1 VKILQK
7 YAANNIA
14 GNFSAKIRNK
24 RMAFF
29 IEFLDSIK
37 TDKTLKILDIG
48 GTNYFWDLW
57 LKNIPFTID
66 LTLLNINNEIT
77 KGYKSIIL
85 DANELYKL
93 DKLDYDVVFSNSLI
107 EHLTTYENQ
116 IKFAETILRISKKHF
131 IQTPAFIFPLEP
143 HFLFP
148 FFHWFSKNIRVFLV
162 QHFNLGWYK
171 KQDNLGEAKKLVD
184 EIRIL
189 KKKELKDLFPN
200 SKIVTEKMFFITK
213 SYIIVN

>member
-1 VKILQK
+1 MKFLQK
-7 YAANNIA
+7 YAANNVA
-14 GNFSAKIRNK
+14 GNFSAKLRNE
-24 RMAFF
+24 RMNLF
-29 IEFLDSIK
+29 IELLINSKFEREI
-37 TDKTLKILDIG
+37 KILDIG

-57 LKNIPFTID
+57 LKKIPIPID
-66 LTLLNINNEIT
+66 LTILNISQEVT

-93 DKLDYDVVFSNSLI
+93 ENLDYDVVFSNSLI

-116 IKFAETILRISKKHF
+116 IKFAETVQRISKKHF

-148 FFHWFSKNIRVFLV
+148 FFHWFSKKIRVFLV

-171 KQDNLGEAKKLVD
+171 KQVNLLEPEKLVD

-189 KKKELKDLFPN
+189 KKKELKDMFPN
-200 SKIVTEKMFFITK
+200 SEIITEKIFFITK
-213 SYIIVN
+213 SYIVVN

>member
-1 VKILQK
+1 MKFLQK
-7 YAANNIA
+7 YAANNVA
-14 GNFSAKIRNK
+14 GNFSAKLRNE
-24 RMAFF
+24 RMNLF
-29 IEFLDSIK
+29 IELLINSKFEREI
-37 TDKTLKILDIG
+37 KILDIG

-57 LKNIPFTID
+57 LKKIPIPID
-66 LTLLNINNEIT
+66 LTILNISQEVT

-93 DKLDYDVVFSNSLI
+93 ENLDYDVVFSNSLI

-116 IKFAETILRISKKHF
+116 IKFAETVQRISKKHF

-148 FFHWFSKNIRVFLV
+148 FFHWFSKKIRVFLV

-171 KQDNLGEAKKLVD
+171 KQVNLLEP
-184 EIRIL
+184 E
-189 KKKELKDLFPN
+189 
-200 SKIVTEKMFFITK
+200 KI
-213 SYIIVN
+213 SR

>member
-1 VKILQK
+1 MKFLQK
-7 YAANNIA
+7 YAANNVA
-14 GNFSAKIRNK
+14 GNFSAKLRNE
-24 RMAFF
+24 RMNLF
-29 IEFLDSIK
+29 IELLINSKFEREI
-37 TDKTLKILDIG
+37 KILDIG

-57 LKNIPFTID
+57 LKKIPIPID
-66 LTLLNINNEIT
+66 LTILNISQEVT

-93 DKLDYDVVFSNSLI
+93 ENLDYDVVFSNSLI

-116 IKFAETILRISKKHF
+116 IKFAETVQRISKKHF

-148 FFHWFSKNIRVFLV
+148 FFHLFSRNIRVFLV
-162 QHFNLGWYK
+162 QHLNLGWYK
-171 KQDNLGEAKKLVD
+171 KQKNKREAEKLVD

-189 KKKELKDLFPN
+189 KKNELKDMFPN
-200 SKIVTEKMFFITK
+200 SEIITEKIFFITK
-213 SYIIVN
+213 SYIVVN